1 MNEECNRT
9 GYAFSRQYFD
19 WAFEHPSE
27 NNTAMTALYFFLVEV
42 NNRLGWKKEFG
53 ITSRECMEAI
63 GITSYNT
70 YKKNFDK
77 LVEIGFIKV
86 VKRSINQYQA
96 NIIALSNF
104 DKAHNKALDKALSKH
119 VRHSINNKTINNKTV
134 VESSDSTDELLFENI
149 WNLYGKKGNKKTSQK
164 KWDKLSK
171 SKKELALSHIPQY
184 VQSTPNKQYRKN
196 FETYINQ
203 EVWNDEIQLKHKENE
218 TESTIHRVNKLH
230 PALID

>member
-1 MNEECNRT
+1 MNKECNRT

-42 NNRLGWKKEFG
+42 NNRLGWKREFG
-53 ITSRECMEAI
+53 ITSHECMEAI

-77 LVEIGFIKV
+77 LIEMGFITV
-86 VKRSINQYQA
+86 VRKSTNQYQA
-96 NIIALSNF
+96 NIIALSKF
-104 DKAHNKALDKALSKH
+104 DKALDKALPKH
-119 VRHSINNKTINNKTV
+119 VRHSINNKTINNKTI
-134 VESSDSTDELLFENI
+134 VEPSDSTDELSFENI
-149 WNLYGKKGNKKTSQK
+149 WTSYGKKGNKKTSQK
-164 KWDKLSK
+164 KWEKLLVQQ
-171 SKKELALSHIPQY
+171 KKLALEHIPLY
-184 VQSTPNKQYRKN
+184 VQATPDKQYRKN

-203 EVWNDEIQLKHKENE
+203 EVWNDEIQLKQKENE
-218 TESTIHRVNKLH
+218 TESTIHRVKLH